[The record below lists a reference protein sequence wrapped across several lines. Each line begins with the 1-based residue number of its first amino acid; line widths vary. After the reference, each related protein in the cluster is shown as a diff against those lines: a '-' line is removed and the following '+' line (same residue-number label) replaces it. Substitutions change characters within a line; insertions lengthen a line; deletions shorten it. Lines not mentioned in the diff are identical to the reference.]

1 MKKLFGT
8 GVALVTP
15 FTSSLK
21 VDYKALKKLMTHTAR
36 GVDYFVVMGTTGE
49 SATCSENERREVL
62 TYVLDNNS
70 RSLPV
75 VYGVGGNNTKG
86 VVADIKGADLNGVD
100 AILSVSPYYNKPSQ
114 EGIVAHFRAIA
125 DVSPVPIILY
135 NVPGRTSSNL
145 AAETT
150 LQLAEHRN
158 IIGIKEAVGSLT
170 HYMALSKHKPKD
182 FMLISGDDMWTA
194 PLYALGGQGVISV
207 LANAFPLIFRKVK
220 DLARAGNHSAAHQ
233 QLQKLLELNGPMY
246 EEGSPTGIK
255 YVLSRIG
262 ICEPY
267 VRLPMT
273 QPSVSLRRR
282 IDTLLTDKKK

>member
-1 MKKLFGT
+1 
-8 GVALVTP
+8 
-15 FTSSLK
+15 
-21 VDYKALKKLMTHTAR
+21 
-36 GVDYFVVMGTTGE
+36 
-49 SATCSENERREVL
+49 
-62 TYVLDNNS
+62 
-70 RSLPV
+70 
-75 VYGVGGNNTKG
+75 
-86 VVADIKGADLNGVD
+86 
-100 AILSVSPYYNKPSQ
+100 
-114 EGIVAHFRAIA
+114 
-125 DVSPVPIILY
+125 
-135 NVPGRTSSNL
+135 
-145 AAETT
+145 
-150 LQLAEHRN
+150 
-158 IIGIKEAVGSLT
+158 
-170 HYMALSKHKPKD
+170 
-182 FMLISGDDMWTA
+182 MLISGDDMWTA

-220 DLARAGNHSAAHQ
+220 DLARAGTHIAAHQ